1 MSDESLIKKRIR
13 LVQKAFGTALL
24 DRDGV
29 NVAVCCVN
37 KNCSTYGKPAKKKL
51 TLRVDNEFFHC
62 WVCGLRGKGLAYF
75 FKRYKHNHYNIAAS
89 IFEKKVEEKAEEIL
103 PELELPNNFKMLA
116 TIRKDDDP
124 DLRQCRAY
132 MINRGFTQNDLWYY
146 RVGAVSSGR
155 YRRRVIIP
163 SFDDEGSLNYFT
175 GRSIDPDVTRK
186 YMNPKVKRTE
196 VIFNELNI
204 DWSLPLVLVEG
215 PFDMMKSVQ
224 NSTCLLGSSLSEN
237 HALFRKIVSNRVPV
251 VLALDPDAKQK
262 MQDIARLLSSYDIEV
277 KCADITPY
285 EDVGAMP
292 MGEMENRIKESKVWS
307 NMDRLKTLISSIKSG
322 SLV

>member
-1 MSDESLIKKRIR
+1 MSDESLLKKRIR
-13 LVQKAFGTALL
+13 LIQKAFGTALL

-37 KNCSTYGKPAKKKL
+37 KNCSTYGKAAKKKL
-51 TLRVDNEFFHC
+51 SLRVDNEFFHC

-75 FKRYKHNHYNIAAS
+75 FKRYKQNYYNTAAS

-103 PELELPNNFKMLA
+103 PDLELPNNFKLLA

-124 DLRQCRAY
+124 DLRQCRSY
-132 MINRGFTQNDLWYY
+132 MISRGFSQNDLWYY

-163 SFDDEGSLNYFT
+163 SFDDDGFLNYFT

-186 YMNPKVKRTE
+186 YINPKVKRTDI
-196 VIFNELNI
+196 IFNDLNI
-204 DWSLPLVLVEG
+204 NWGDPLTLVEG

-224 NSTCLLGSSLSEN
+224 NSTCLLGSSLSEK
-237 HALFRKIVSNRVPV
+237 HALFKKIVANHTPV
-251 VLALDPDAKQK
+251 VLALDPDAKEK
-262 MQDIARLLSSYDIEV
+262 MQNIARLLSSYDIAV
-277 KCADITPY
+277 SCADISPY
-285 EDVGAMP
+285 DDVGEMP
-292 MGEMENRIKESKVWS
+292 MGEMEKRVKESKPWS
-307 NMDRLKTLISSIKSG
+307 DMDRLKTLISGIKSG

>member
-1 MSDESLIKKRIR
+1 MSDESLLKKRIR
-13 LVQKAFGTALL
+13 LIQKAFGTALL

-37 KNCSTYGKPAKKKL
+37 KNCSTYGKAAKKKL
-51 TLRVDNEFFHC
+51 SLRVDNEFFHC

-75 FKRYKHNHYNIAAS
+75 FKRYKQNYYNTAVS

-103 PELELPNNFKMLA
+103 PDLELPNNFKLLA

-124 DLRQCRAY
+124 DLRQCRSY
-132 MINRGFTQNDLWYY
+132 MISRGFSQNDLWYY

-163 SFDDEGSLNYFT
+163 SFDDAGFLNYFT

-186 YMNPKVKRTE
+186 YINPKVKRTDI
-196 VIFNELNI
+196 IFNDLNI
-204 DWSLPLVLVEG
+204 NWGDPLTLVEG

-224 NSTCLLGSSLSEN
+224 NSTCLLGSSLSEK
-237 HALFRKIVSNRVPV
+237 HALFKKIVANHTPV
-251 VLALDPDAKQK
+251 VLALDPDAKEK
-262 MQDIARLLSSYDIEV
+262 MQNIARLLSSYDIAV
-277 KCADITPY
+277 SCADISPY
-285 EDVGAMP
+285 GDVGEMP
-292 MGEMENRIKESKVWS
+292 MGEMEKRVKESKTWS
-307 NMDRLKTLISSIKSG
+307 DMDRLKTLISGIKSG